1 MLYGLADD
9 VVYGPPDPAVVD
21 TVSTIANMFGASL
34 PAPAP
39 FTQSTDQSTIT
50 VYPVTEVKKA
60 VPRAPGPGAG
70 VLDKVLPKKLGANGK
85 VTIWGLPPAVAYAI
99 AAVILAGGG
108 MLAYQHFAGGGRRVA
123 RNPKRRR
130 NPRRG
135 GRRSSRYKR

>member
-9 VVYGPPDPAVVD
+9 VVYGPPDPVV
-21 TVSTIANMFGASL
+21 FGPPDPT
-34 PAPAP
+34 PAEIETA
-39 FTQSTDQSTIT
+39 FTRVTPQSTIT
-50 VYPVTEVKKA
+50 IYPVTEVKKA

-108 MLAYQHFAGGGRRVA
+108 MLAYQHFAGGRRVA
-123 RNPKRRR
+123 PNPKRRR

-135 GRRSSRYKR
+135 RRSSRYKR

>member
-9 VVYGPPDPAVVD
+9 VVYGPPDPVVYGPPD
-21 TVSTIANMFGASL
+21 PTPEETEAA
-34 PAPAP
+34 
-39 FTQSTDQSTIT
+39 FTRVTPESTIT
-50 VYPVTEVKKA
+50 IYPVTEVKKA
-60 VPRAPGPGAG
+60 IPRAPGPASGI
-70 VLDKVLPKKLGANGK
+70 LDKVLPKKLGAGGK

-108 MLAYQHFAGGGRRVA
+108 MLVYQHLGGGGRRVA